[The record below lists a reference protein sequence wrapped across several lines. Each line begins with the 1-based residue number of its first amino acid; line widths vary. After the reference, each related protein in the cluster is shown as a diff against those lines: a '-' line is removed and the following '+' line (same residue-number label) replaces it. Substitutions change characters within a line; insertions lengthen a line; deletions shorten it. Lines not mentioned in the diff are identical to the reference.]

1 MHTSQTFSAHRG
13 SDPRTDLR
21 NEEATNI
28 KIKTQ
33 LDCKE
38 YIGNYPALQETDV
51 PWRVLDVLDVLD
63 VLAVLDVLDV
73 LDVLAFA

>member
-1 MHTSQTFSAHRG
+1 MDA
-13 SDPRTDLR
+13 LR

-28 KIKTQ
+28 QIKTQ

-51 PWRVLDVLDVLD
+51 PWRMMCLWGLEYSVDMWGVSIFEQDKEN
-63 VLAVLDVLDV
+63 
-73 LDVLAFA
+73 